1 MTSDTLDVKIKQS
14 IKEEITK
21 AIDALEQ
28 KENKSEAIHY
38 ARKRMKVVRA
48 YLRLIRFALGKKQY
62 KKHNIFFRD
71 IGRKMAALR
80 DHEVLIEKL
89 EILENKATEENLKT
103 VIQDLIQHERHEYT
117 LHKHQFMNQ
126 NNILD
131 GVIHQLKESRE
142 NILNLPVKG
151 NTFTLVRPGLKKVYK
166 RGHEAFKNAYKTR
179 GIEEFHEFRKRVKYL
194 SIQLKF
200 LENCWKKVLKPF
212 RKEIAHLSELL
223 GEDHDFGM
231 LIETFEQ
238 KNMDLFQNI
247 HDEITRLAEEE
258 RLTFEEQA
266 HPLAMKIYS
275 ESPGEFIH
283 RIETYWEANNRMD
296 DEPNT

>member
-1 MTSDTLDVKIKQS
+1 MDEKIKQT
-14 IKEEITK
+14 IKEEISK
-21 AIDALEQ
+21 AIDALER
-28 KENKSEAIHY
+28 KENKAEAIHY

-62 KKHNIFFRD
+62 KKQNIFFRD

-103 VIQDLIQHERHEYT
+103 VIQDLIKNECNEYT
-117 LHKHQFMNQ
+117 QHKHLFINQ

-131 GVIHQLKESRE
+131 GVIRQLKESRE
-142 NILNLPVKG
+142 NILNLPVNG
-151 NTFTLVRPGLKKVYK
+151 DTFTFIRPGLKKVYN
-166 RGHEAFKNAYKTR
+166 RGHKAFRKAYKTK

-200 LENCWKKVLKPF
+200 LENCWKEVLKPF

-238 KNMDLFQNI
+238 KNMGLSQNI
-247 HDEITRLAEEE
+247 LNEIIRLAEEE
-258 RLTFEEQA
+258 RSTLEKQA
-266 HPLAMKIYS
+266 YPLAMKIYT
-275 ESPGEFIH
+275 ESPEEFIH
-283 RIETYWEANNRMD
+283 RIEAYWEANNKKD
-296 DEPNT
+296 DEP